1 MASPMRK
8 KRAWSTREDDAES
21 RETAALD
28 ASVAAAKDTAAK
40 SGAFLSNAKEDL
52 TDHKRW
58 LQAQSAAVDRDRARH
73 ERWLQ
78 RQREHRLAAARRER
92 TKRRRQLMRQRATR
106 AVQQAT
112 WAALLFIRS
121 IFLLATAKIV
131 AGFKYAGGMIAWSVA
146 WTGAKIR
153 AFAIYVARLIV
164 AGARWT
170 GAQLAAAARWL
181 GRTVSAGFAW
191 SGAKAQATARAGGS
205 TLAAG
210 SSLVASKAGVAG
222 RSAGRSFGS
231 ALSLA
236 SAKGVAFAGAT
247 GRSASRGAAVASD
260 KAAAVSAAG
269 KRQLAAGY
277 RWSKARAAALAPALY
292 VRVAKYGRQAER
304 YAKAGAARA
313 DGMFASARLPRSTGG
328 PAPTAVIEIYGPH
341 ADGAEIGGRP
351 ANEPWIPI
359 AAPQVQAEAV
369 PAPVVEVPEVYGPFY
384 EGFWVEG
391 ISPNEPR
398 MPEPA
403 MVAPQALESRERA
416 KNTIPLWARDAWSKT
431 AWVSAGAKKAWSKA
445 VSSGSALA
453 QTAWGRTRD
462 AELSQMMIVAGA
474 VLLVCGGLLLGGGL
488 ILRTGAGAGTTQQA
502 AEDAPGGIAW
512 TFDDLDRP
520 LPERAVFT
528 LSGTPESFR
537 INGLSVGGVN
547 ASDQPLTA
555 IEGVLKPDVQRPELK
570 LTLKVD
576 KPAAVAGEG
585 NTAAQALDIAPQN
598 TVPPH
603 APFRLVFAFPPE
615 AMDGADGLTVE
626 EFFESY
632 GGLLLKLRYV
642 TDGAQKAVIQYL
654 PPELLKAQLDEV
666 AAQAGGS

>member
-40 SGAFLSNAKEDL
+40 SGAFLSNAQEDL

-58 LQAQSAAVDRDRARH
+58 LRAQSAAVDRDRARH

-78 RQREHRLAAARRER
+78 RQREHRLAVARRER
-92 TKRRRQLMRQRATR
+92 TKRRRQLLRQRATR

-131 AGFKYAGGMIAWSVA
+131 AGFKYAGSLIALSLA
-146 WTGAKIR
+146 WTTAQIR
-153 AFAIYVARLIV
+153 AFAIYVAQLIA
-164 AGARWT
+164 AGARWM
-170 GAQLAAAARWL
+170 GARLA
-181 GRTVSAGFAW
+181 AGFAW
-191 SGAKAQATARAGGS
+191 SGAKAQATARACGS

-210 SSLVASKAGVAG
+210 SSMVASKAGVVG

-231 ALSLA
+231 GVSSA
-236 SAKGVAFAGAT
+236 SAKGAAFAGAT
-247 GRSASRGAAVASD
+247 GRSAARGVAVASG
-260 KAAAVSAAG
+260 KAAVLSAAG

-277 RWSKARAAALAPALY
+277 RWSTAHAAALAPALY

-304 YAKAGAARA
+304 YAKPG
-313 DGMFASARLPRSTGG
+313 DGMFAGVRLPRAASGS
-328 PAPTAVIEIYGPH
+328 ALAAIIEIYGPH
-341 ADGAEIGGRP
+341 ADGAKIDGRP

-359 AAPQVQAEAV
+359 LAPEVQAEAV
-369 PAPVVEVPEVYGPFY
+369 RAPVVEVPEVYGPFY

-403 MVAPQALESRERA
+403 MVAPQALAPREVA
-416 KNTIPLWARDAWSKT
+416 GDTLPLWARDAWSKT
-431 AWVSAGAKKAWSKA
+431 AWVSAGAKNAWSKG

-453 QTAWGRTRD
+453 QTAWARTRD

-488 ILRTGAGAGTTQQA
+488 LLRTGAGAGTAPQA

-512 TFDDLDRP
+512 TFDDLDLP

-537 INGLSVGGVN
+537 INGLSVSGVN
-547 ASDQPLTA
+547 ASDQPLTS
-555 IEGVLKPDVQRPELK
+555 IEGILKPDVQRPELK
-570 LTLKVD
+570 LTLRVD

-585 NTAAQALDIAPQN
+585 NTAAQALSIAPQN

-603 APFRLVFAFPPE
+603 APFRLVFAFPPG
-615 AMDGADGLTVE
+615 AMDGQDGLTVE

-666 AAQAGGS
+666 VAQVDGS

>member
-21 RETAALD
+21 RETAALE

-78 RQREHRLAAARRER
+78 RQREHRVAMARRER

-106 AVQQAT
+106 AIQQAA

-121 IFLLATAKIV
+121 LFLLAVAKIA
-131 AGFKYAGGMIAWSVA
+131 AGFKYAGALIARSVA
-146 WTGAKIR
+146 WIAAQIG
-153 AFAIYVARLIV
+153 AFASSIVRLIAAALRW
-164 AGARWT
+164 AGT
-170 GAQLAAAARWL
+170 KLAA
-181 GRTVSAGFAW
+181 
-191 SGAKAQATARAGGS
+191 
-205 TLAAG
+205 
-210 SSLVASKAGVAG
+210 AG
-222 RSAGRSFGS
+222 RSAGQSLGS
-231 ALSLA
+231 GISLA
-236 SAKGVAFAGAT
+236 SAKGAALAGAT
-247 GRSASRGAAVASD
+247 GRSAGRGVVVVSGN
-260 KAAAVSAAG
+260 AAALSAAS
-269 KRQLAAGY
+269 KRQLAASY
-277 RWSKARAAALAPALY
+277 RWSKLRMAALTPALY
-292 VRVAKYGRQAER
+292 VRVAKFGRQAER

-313 DGMFASARLPRSTGG
+313 DGLFAGA
-328 PAPTAVIEIYGPH
+328 APSAVIEIYGPH
-341 ADGAEIGGRP
+341 AAGAELDGRS

-359 AAPQVQAEAV
+359 VAPEVQAEAV
-369 PAPVVEVPEVYGPFY
+369 AAPIVEVPEVYGPFH
-384 EGFWVEG
+384 EGVWVEG

-398 MPEPA
+398 APAPA
-403 MVAPQALESRERA
+403 MATPQSIASADIAPKDRAES
-416 KNTIPLWARDAWSKT
+416 TIPLWARDAWSKT
-431 AWVSAGAKKAWSKA
+431 AWVGAGAKKAWSKG

-453 QTAWGRTRD
+453 QTAWTRTRD
-462 AELSQMMIVAGA
+462 AELSQMMIIAGA

-488 ILRTGAGAGTTQQA
+488 ILRSGAGAGAAQQA
-502 AEDAPGGIAW
+502 AADAPGGIAW
-512 TFDDLDRP
+512 AFDSLDRP

-537 INGLSVGGVN
+537 INGLSVSGVN
-547 ASDQPLTA
+547 LSDQPLTS
-555 IEGVLKPDVQRPELK
+555 IEGILKPDVQRPDLK

-576 KPAAVAGEG
+576 KPAAVAGEE
-585 NTAAQALDIAPQN
+585 NTAVQAFEIAPQN

-615 AMDGADGLTVE
+615 AMDGEDGITVE
-626 EFFESY
+626 DFFESY
-632 GGLLLKLRYV
+632 GGLLLKLRYE